1 MKDFLKN
8 KIQAPILNLLKE
20 GLNPQE
26 LARALS
32 LGCVIGVIPM
42 LGTTVL
48 LCAVVAKVFKLNQVA
63 IQITNYAVYPLQ
75 FVLLIPFFRMGEKI
89 FGAKEIPLNISEMM
103 TMFKESPQMF
113 MEQFLLTGLRGVVAW
128 FLVAIPTYFLIEKII
143 IIIIQ
148 RMALKKR

>member
-128 FLVAIPTYFLIEKII
+128 FLVAIPTYFLIERILLII
-143 IIIIQ
+143 LQ
-148 RMALKKR
+148 RKGLKRG

>member
-48 LCAVVAKVFKLNQVA
+48 LCALIAKVFKLNQVA

-103 TMFKESPQMF
+103 ALFKESPQMF

-128 FLVAIPTYFLIEKII
+128 FIVAIPTYFLLERILLII
-143 IIIIQ
+143 LQ
-148 RMALKKR
+148 RKGLKRG

>member
-113 MEQFLLTGLRGVVAW
+113 MEQFLLTGLRGVVVW
-128 FLVAIPTYFLIEKII
+128 FLVAIPTYFLLERVLLII
-143 IIIIQ
+143 LQ
-148 RMALKKR
+148 RKGLKRG

>member
-128 FLVAIPTYFLIEKII
+128 FLVAIPTYFLLERILLII
-143 IIIIQ
+143 LQ
-148 RMALKKR
+148 RKGLKRG